1 MHELEALR
9 PLLESALVQVQ
20 MPAEPRN
27 FALRLVNVPEGPASS
42 RARPLPQG
50 HHSRQALHSTCGSG
64 RARERAGPSYQ
75 YPAVIHRRTR
85 HRIRQSVAQL
95 KPVVGAGLPA
105 NRPDL
110 PANISRSFTVAAA
123 TAFAGKPAPTS
134 VSNQLFLAKVRAQ
147 RSVCATLQFLLAN
160 QPALPLLYI
169 DTVNRNTTSK
179 KA

>member
-1 MHELEALR
+1 MHELETLR

-27 FALRLVNVPEGPASS
+27 FALRLVNVP
-42 RARPLPQG
+42 
-50 HHSRQALHSTCGSG
+50 
-64 RARERAGPSYQ
+64 
-75 YPAVIHRRTR
+75 AV
-85 HRIRQSVAQL
+85 
-95 KPVVGAGLPA
+95 
-105 NRPDL
+105 
-110 PANISRSFTVAAA
+110 A

-134 VSNQLFLAKVRAQ
+134 VSNQLFLAKAHPQ
-147 RSVCATLQFLLAN
+147 RSVYATLQFLLAN

>member
-1 MHELEALR
+1 MHEMEALR

-27 FALRLVNVPEGPASS
+27 FALRLVNVPEGPANS
-42 RARPLPQG
+42 
-50 HHSRQALHSTCGSG
+50 
-64 RARERAGPSYQ
+64 
-75 YPAVIHRRTR
+75 
-85 HRIRQSVAQL
+85 
-95 KPVVGAGLPA
+95 
-105 NRPDL
+105 
-110 PANISRSFTVAAA
+110 SRSFTVAAA
-123 TAFAGKPAPTS
+123 TAFAGKPAHTS

>member
-1 MHELEALR
+1 MQLKGQAPVLEGDRLPQDTLRRGTMHELEALR

-42 RARPLPQG
+42 RARPLPQ
-50 HHSRQALHSTCGSG
+50 
-64 RARERAGPSYQ
+64 
-75 YPAVIHRRTR
+75 
-85 HRIRQSVAQL
+85 
-95 KPVVGAGLPA
+95 PVVGAGLPA

-134 VSNQLFLAKVRAQ
+134 VSNQLFLAKAHPQ

-169 DTVNRNTTSK
+169 DTVNRKATSK